1 MNKKKT
7 QQEADALVDAFVDAI
22 VERLAGMAEA
32 AVKGQMTEMEK
43 RILES
48 LPKVVELPPHPA
60 KAFDER
66 LLGIEE
72 IAEMLG
78 CSKDTVKSRMAS
90 GALTYIIIGENGDRK
105 MPRSWVLEYIY
116 GHTRYTGTKKARREV
131 APDEGQG
138 TDCADMVKK
147 NRLRRVS

>member
-1 MNKKKT
+1 MNKKKV
-7 QQEADALVDAFVDAI
+7 QKEADALVGALMERIASLVDTA
-22 VERLAGMAEA
+22 VEE
-32 AVKGQMTEMEK
+32 QMTEMEK

-48 LPKVVELPPHPA
+48 LPKVIELPPHPA
-60 KAFDER
+60 EVYEER
-66 LLGIEE
+66 LLGIGE

-78 CSKDTVKSRMAS
+78 CSKDAVKNHMAS
-90 GALTYIIIGENGDRK
+90 GTLTYIVVGENGDRK

-138 TDCADMVKK
+138 ADCKL
-147 NRLRRVS
+147 RLVRSA